1 MVQLSD
7 NVKNFWQQVSENE
20 ELAGKFQ
27 EAKSHDELIALA
39 SEIGLD
45 ISAEEL
51 QAAQDKLMALAGEDG
66 GVELTDEQLE
76 AVAGGAA
83 FGASA
88 VAAAS
93 AHFVAHAGAYK
104 AGAQLGI
111 AAVNVG
117 VKVSQD
123 KNYSW

>member
-1 MVQLSD
+1 
-7 NVKNFWQQVSENE
+7 
-20 ELAGKFQ
+20 
-27 EAKSHDELIALA
+27 
-39 SEIGLD
+39 
-45 ISAEEL
+45 
-51 QAAQDKLMALAGEDG
+51 MALAGEDG
-66 GVELTDEQLE
+66 DVELTDDQLE

-83 FGASA
+83 FVATT
-88 VAAAS
+88 AAA
-93 AHFVAHAGAYK
+93 HFAAHAGAYK